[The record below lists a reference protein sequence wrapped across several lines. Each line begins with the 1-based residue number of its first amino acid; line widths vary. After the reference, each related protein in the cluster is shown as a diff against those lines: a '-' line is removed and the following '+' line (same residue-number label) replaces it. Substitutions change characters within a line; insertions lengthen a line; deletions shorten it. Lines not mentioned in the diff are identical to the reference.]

1 MTNESPASIIYN
13 NLGNP
18 IGTILDG
25 VLYRLQVE
33 SKIAANSSFQTNQI
47 DIDVTAIQIIGSP
60 ISNRKSLIIK
70 SLASNYN
77 NIFIGASNAVTILNG
92 YELSPGETLSIN
104 IDGSSQIWA
113 ISDVGVNRLSYI
125 EIS

>member
-18 IGTILDG
+18 VGTVLDG

-33 SKIAANSSFQTNQI
+33 SKIAANTTFQTNQI
-47 DIDVTAIQIIGSP
+47 DVDIIPVQIVGVP
-60 ISNRKSLIIK
+60 ISNRKLLIIK
-70 SLASNYN
+70 SSISNSY
-77 NIFIGASNAVTILNG
+77 NIFIGASNLVTSLNG
-92 YELSPGETLSIN
+92 YELIPGESLSIN
-104 IDGSSQIWA
+104 IDGTSQIWA
-113 ISDVGVNRLSYI
+113 ISDVGINRLSYI